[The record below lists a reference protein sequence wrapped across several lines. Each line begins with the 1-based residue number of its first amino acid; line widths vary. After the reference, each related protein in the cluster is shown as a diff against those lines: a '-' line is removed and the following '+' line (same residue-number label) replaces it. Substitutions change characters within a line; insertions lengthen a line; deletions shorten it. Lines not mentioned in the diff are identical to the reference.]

1 MALTPPTDAYAPI
14 YMIPAMF
21 AIYGGLVASLLL
33 GAVAVGLAVV
43 ARSDA
48 TDLVQ
53 RETEDL
59 AAAPAAS
66 SASIV
71 MPGAVIQ
78 SRSLESDSAMT
89 EPPTEQTVSTVSSRN
104 GRIAFVLGGGLFVAS
119 AILNVAL
126 TPTSGSDYPPPVSV
140 DLSVTDLVHLA
151 AAVLFGAGV
160 VVFAWGIR
168 GKGSVVARRPLG
180 LTALTLF
187 AVSIPLVDAIGLL
200 FRVAYPDDPL
210 AAAAWGVNLVSILVM
225 PAAGVTGAMRIALVG
240 AVPGGWRW
248 LPVIAVSFGI
258 AVALWGVMAAFSSAE
273 PAMTDSIRAV
283 VGLLTAWY
291 PVVSPLVLGVVAI
304 WLASAARRPAAG

>member
-1 MALTPPTDAYAPI
+1 M
-14 YMIPAMF
+14 
-21 AIYGGLVASLLL
+21 
-33 GAVAVGLAVV
+33 
-43 ARSDA
+43 
-48 TDLVQ
+48 
-53 RETEDL
+53 
-59 AAAPAAS
+59 
-66 SASIV
+66 
-71 MPGAVIQ
+71 
-78 SRSLESDSAMT
+78 
-89 EPPTEQTVSTVSSRN
+89 
-104 GRIAFVLGGGLFVAS
+104 FVAS

-126 TPTSGSDYPPPVSV
+126 TPTSGFDYPPPVSV
-140 DLSVTDLVHLA
+140 DLSVADLAHLA

-160 VVFAWGIR
+160 VVFAWGFR

-210 AAAAWGVNLVSILVM
+210 AEAVAGGVNLVSILVM

-273 PAMTDSIRAV
+273 PAITDSIRAV
-283 VGLLTAWY
+283 VGQLTAWY
-291 PVVSPLVLGVVAI
+291 PVVSPLVLGVGGD
-304 WLASAARRPAAG
+304 LAGERRPAPSSGLRRSGARS

>member
-1 MALTPPTDAYAPI
+1 MSGSGTE
-14 YMIPAMF
+14 
-21 AIYGGLVASLLL
+21 
-33 GAVAVGLAVV
+33 
-43 ARSDA
+43 RSA
-48 TDLVQ
+48 T
-53 RETEDL
+53 
-59 AAAPAAS
+59 A
-66 SASIV
+66 
-71 MPGAVIQ
+71 
-78 SRSLESDSAMT
+78 
-89 EPPTEQTVSTVSSRN
+89 VSTRD
-104 GRIAFVLGGGLFVAS
+104 GRIAFVLGGGLFIAS

-126 TPTSGSDYPPPVSV
+126 TPTSGSDYPPAGSV
-140 DLSVTDLVHLA
+140 ALSVADLVHLA

-187 AVSIPLVDAIGLL
+187 AVSIPVVDAVGLL

-258 AVALWGVMAAFSSAE
+258 VVALWGVMAAFSAAD
-273 PAMTDSIRAV
+273 PTTTATIRDV
-283 VGLLTAWY
+283 VGQLTAWY

-304 WLASAARRPAAG
+304 WLASAARRTAAG